1 MAHPEALNDTPGT
14 ARTRSTSGPKPHH
27 PRGLTPAGLHLLLTI
42 LTCGLWLPVWI
53 VIEIVQ
59 ASSKK

>member
-27 PRGLTPAGLHLLLTI
+27 PRGLTLAVFI
-42 LTCGLWLPVWI
+42 VAESRAMTCP
-53 VIEIVQ
+53 Q
-59 ASSKK
+59 SRSSPW